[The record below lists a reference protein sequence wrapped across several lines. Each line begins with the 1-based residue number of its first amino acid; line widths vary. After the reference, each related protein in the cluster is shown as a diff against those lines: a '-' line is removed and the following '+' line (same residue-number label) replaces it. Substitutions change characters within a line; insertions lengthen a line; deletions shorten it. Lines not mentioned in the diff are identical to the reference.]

1 MTNPSNNWRV
11 VAASVCG
18 TSHQKRSQP
27 CQDAHCWQ
35 ITPEGV
41 LIAAVADGA
50 GSATFGEVGAQIA
63 VRTVVSHLYQVDW
76 HSFPAAFNAQKPSDA
91 LEFELPEIAEVR
103 SSHLPKSIF
112 EALESARDAVEME
125 AQMRQ
130 SSVRELA
137 STLLV
142 VVATPQWVVATQ
154 VGDGAVVMAE
164 ADRAIA
170 LTAPQSGEYINETT
184 FLVSPNALETAQ
196 FLFWQGNPT
205 HLAMFSDGLQML
217 ALEMPTAKPH
227 PPFFSPLFRFI
238 SQDDLDAIDAQ
249 VELENFLT
257 SPRVTQRTDDDITLL
272 LATIRSP

>member
-63 VRTVVSHLYQVDW
+63 VRTTVSNLCQADW
-76 HSFPAAFNAQKPSDA
+76 DSFPDTFNAQKPTET
-91 LEFELPEIAEVR
+91 LEPDPESLEPENVR
-103 SSHLPKSIF
+103 SSHLPKPIF
-112 EALESARDAVEME
+112 HALESARDAVVME

-137 STLLV
+137 STLIV

-154 VGDGAVVMAE
+154 VGDGAVVMEE

-170 LTAPQSGEYINETT
+170 LTAPQTGEYINETT

-196 FLFWQGNPT
+196 FLFWQGSQT
-205 HLAMFSDGLQML
+205 HLAILSDGLQML

-238 SQDDLDAIDAQ
+238 SQDDLDATDAQ
-249 VELENFLT
+249 TELENFLT
-257 SPRVTQRTDDDITLL
+257 SKRVTQRTDDDITLL
-272 LATIRSP
+272 LATLK

>member
-63 VRTVVSHLYQVDW
+63 VRTAVSNLCQADW
-76 HSFPAAFNAQKPSDA
+76 YSFPDTFNGQKPTEM
-91 LEFELPEIAEVR
+91 LEPEPELQETEGV
-103 SSHLPKSIF
+103 SLSHLPKPIF
-112 EALESARDAVEME
+112 HALESARDAVEME

-137 STLLV
+137 STLIV

-154 VGDGAVVMAE
+154 VGDGAVVMEE

-170 LTAPQSGEYINETT
+170 LTAPQTGEYINETT

-205 HLAMFSDGLQML
+205 HLAIFSDGLQML

-249 VELENFLT
+249 AELENFLT
-257 SPRVTQRTDDDITLL
+257 SPRVTQRTDDDLTLL
-272 LATIRSP
+272 LATLK

>member
-1 MTNPSNNWRV
+1 MTNPTTNWRV

-63 VRTVVSHLYQVDW
+63 VRTAVSYLFQSDW
-76 HSFPAAFNAQKPSDA
+76 DSFQDMFNTQRSSNVSE
-91 LEFELPEIAEVR
+91 LESEISPPEDVSR
-103 SSHLPKSIF
+103 SHLPKPIF
-112 EALESARDAVEME
+112 YALESAREAVEME

-137 STLLV
+137 STLIV

-154 VGDGAVVMAE
+154 VGDGAVVMEE

-170 LTAPQSGEYINETT
+170 LTAPQTGEYINETT
-184 FLVSPNALETAQ
+184 FLVSPNALDTAQ
-196 FLFWQGNPT
+196 FLFWQGSPT
-205 HLAMFSDGLQML
+205 HLAIFSDGLQML

-238 SQDDLDAIDAQ
+238 SQDNLDATDAQ

-257 SPRVTQRTDDDITLL
+257 SPRVTQRTDDDLTLL
-272 LATIRSP
+272 LATLK